1 MKQNIFLFE
10 LKIFFRNT
18 SSITAIVI
26 LLLAGFIG
34 LYFGK
39 TFIERQDNVIQKAV
53 ALQKENTA
61 KNYEHFG
68 EDTGLFF
75 FHNKFSVANTAT
87 KWAAFS
93 NGQRDINPYLISV
106 TMLGLEG
113 QIYDTDI
120 ANPSSLLM
128 GNIDLGFVFIF
139 LFPLV
144 IIALSYNILSSQQE
158 NGVWILL
165 KSQTSKPH
173 LIIWNKLLV
182 RVLVI
187 FATAFILMIAALFYL
202 NLDLDSIFFSIFGL
216 VLLYLIFWFAA
227 VFFIIS
233 FGKTSNF
240 NASSLIGLW
249 VGLAIVVP
257 ASLNLYLTAK
267 YPVPEALKHVMEQR
281 QGYHEKWDLPKN
293 VTMDPFFKHYPHF
306 RQFPFDEKKTFS
318 WFWYYGMQQMGD
330 DQALESRKAMEQ
342 KLENRQQ
349 FASVVALFFPTIQ
362 TQLSVNSLSGSD
374 LKSHLDFQ
382 NFVRD
387 YHEKVR
393 LHFYPEIFQDKKV
406 SLAEVEKFGL
416 KHYENPVSPLKME
429 SVISLILLDLILL
442 IIGNLNFRRLFY

>member
-1 MKQNIFLFE
+1 MKQNLFLFE

-18 SSITAIVI
+18 SSWTAII
-26 LLLAGFIG
+26 LLLFAGFIG

-39 TFIERQDNVIQKAV
+39 TFIERQENVIQKAIM
-53 ALQKENTA
+53 LQKENTK
-61 KNYEHFG
+61 KNYEHSG
-68 EDTGLFF
+68 NDTGLFF
-75 FHNKFSVANTAT
+75 YYNKFSIANTAT

-120 ANPSSLLM
+120 SNPSNLLM

-165 KSQTSKPH
+165 RSQTSKPSV
-173 LIIWNKLLV
+173 IIFKKLLV

-187 FATAFILMIAALFYL
+187 FAVVFVLMITALNYL
-202 NLDLDSIFFSIFGL
+202 NLDLDLIFVSVFGII
-216 VLLYLIFWFAA
+216 LLYLLFWFAA
-227 VFFIIS
+227 VFFVIS

-240 NASSLIGLW
+240 NASTLIGLW

-257 ASLNLYLTAK
+257 ATLNLYLSAK

-281 QGYHEKWDLPKN
+281 QGYHEKWDMPKN
-293 VTMDPFFKHYPHF
+293 VTMEPFFKHYPQLK
-306 RQFPFDEKKTFS
+306 QFPFDEQKTFS

-349 FASVVALFFPTIQ
+349 FASVIALFFPTIQ

-374 LKSHLDFQ
+374 LKSHLEFQ

-387 YHEKVR
+387 YHEKMR
-393 LHFYPEIFQDKKV
+393 LHFYPYIFREQKV
-406 SLAEVEKFGL
+406 PLEEVEKFGL
-416 KHYENPVSPLKME
+416 KYYKTPISPLKIQ
-429 SVISLILLDLILL
+429 SVISLIVISLILWV
-442 IIGNLNFRRLFY
+442 IGTINFRKTMR